1 MKNMVYGSVIITLL
15 TLVLVL
21 CKFYILMSDVDRMI
35 PTVNSTLL
43 QVQSTLA
50 SVQTIE
56 TNTTRTE
63 AELAGLLNTTRHIAL
78 SERDQEA
85 KQFVAVQQ
93 LSTDAFQLVN
103 DADAAVKNLG
113 DVAPN
118 LTESIQHMTS
128 DVHNTMVSS
137 QALMGAATLTISSP
151 AIAQTEVAAMEAAQH
166 TAIATQNLAD
176 TTQDIKVYV
185 HRETTPVRGTWNFI
199 KGLINQTWAIR
210 GAIGL

>member
-1 MKNMVYGSVIITLL
+1 M
-15 TLVLVL
+15 
-21 CKFYILMSDVDRMI
+21 
-35 PTVNSTLL
+35 
-43 QVQSTLA
+43 
-50 SVQTIE
+50 QTIE